1 MMPTENQLRWQC
13 CRGMLEL
20 DTLLLAFL
28 TTEFA
33 LLTPSLQQAF
43 VDVLAQ
49 DDMALWDV
57 IQNCKNNYNS
67 RHDDGIFTALR
78 SLLKIKESRND
89 SSHQSNPDL

>member
-1 MMPTENQLRWQC
+1 
-13 CRGMLEL
+13 MLEL

-33 LLTPSLQQAF
+33 SLTLLLRQAF

-49 DDMALWDV
+49 DDMALWDA

-67 RHDDGIFTALR
+67 THDDGMFTAIR
-78 SLLKIKESRND
+78 SLIDIKESRND